1 MKVTLRAW
9 LEDDAS
15 RLYDIY
21 RATPDLVHQ
30 MPALGSV
37 EDARTL
43 ICEELLPSSEHIPWC
58 LEVDNQATGCVGF
71 RCMGLQ
77 PSGTWD
83 RAWVYYWISA
93 ETRGL
98 GITSRCVR
106 AACDWAQNIDALDD
120 SAASPGKPAKQA
132 KISYDFSAL
141 TSARSPRVRRLE
153 LGYRTNNPASAA
165 VARHTGFVVEG
176 VEREKFCYNGVLYD
190 AAIAARLHRDVDH
203 MLAAPHRLEHQ
214 QPYKDSGSSSS
225 REHVES

>member
-1 MKVTLRAW
+1 MKIKLRAW
-9 LEDDAS
+9 REDDAS

-58 LEVDNQATGCVGF
+58 LEADNQAAGCVGF
-71 RCMGLQ
+71 RCMGRQ

-98 GITSRCVR
+98 GITRRCVR
-106 AACDWAQNIDALDD
+106 AACDWAQNIDASND
-120 SAASPGKPAKQA
+120 SAVSPGKPAEQA

-165 VARHTGFVVEG
+165 VARHIGFVVEG

-190 AAIAARLHRDVDH
+190 AAIAARLHRDVNH
-203 MLAAPHRLEHQ
+203 MLAAPHRLECR
-214 QPYKDSGSSSS
+214 QPCKDSESSSFG
-225 REHVES
+225 RA

>member
-1 MKVTLRAW
+1 MKIKLRAW
-9 LEDDAS
+9 REDDAA

-43 ICEELLPSSEHIPWC
+43 ICEELLPSSEHIAWC
-58 LEVDNQATGCVGF
+58 LEADNQAAGCVGF
-71 RCMGLQ
+71 RCMGRQ

-106 AACDWAQNIDALDD
+106 AA
-120 SAASPGKPAKQA
+120 
-132 KISYDFSAL
+132 
-141 TSARSPRVRRLE
+141 
-153 LGYRTNNPASAA
+153 
-165 VARHTGFVVEG
+165 
-176 VEREKFCYNGVLYD
+176 
-190 AAIAARLHRDVDH
+190 
-203 MLAAPHRLEHQ
+203 
-214 QPYKDSGSSSS
+214 
-225 REHVES
+225 